1 MGIRFLCPACQ
12 KKVHVKDHQA
22 GLRGF
27 CPKCQARIDIPWQS
41 TLPAKKRSSNGDA
54 ASPELG
60 SDPDVANPAAA
71 AIAGSA
77 PLQAADGLELSV
89 STILPHVGRLIAVHA
104 DAPVDPLDEA
114 GDAQWYIV
122 PPDGTEPFGPADPRL
137 VRQWMREG
145 RIVARSLVWR
155 QDWSDWRKA
164 GSVWPTLALEDV
176 GAPGNRIAPRLNAA
190 IPTVPVAAT
199 PAAAKPA
206 AALARPANMQ
216 AVPAASTSPGK
227 IPLAQPAAQPPSV
240 PPSSGDVAGEIYY
253 PRRSNAVYLAIVGLL
268 LVGLLALSVALF
280 YVLDRM
286 ERKKKPAAAPD
297 DAVPTATV
305 PIEKAPV
312 ATDAAQPSP

>member
-41 TLPAKKRSSNGDA
+41 TLPAKNRSPGGDA
-54 ASPELG
+54 ASPDQG
-60 SDPDVANPAAA
+60 SDPEVADPAAA

-164 GSVWPTLALEDV
+164 GTVWPTLALEDV
-176 GAPGNRIAPRLNAA
+176 DARGNRI
-190 IPTVPVAAT
+190 VPQFSHAVAAVPAVAM

-206 AALARPANMQ
+206 AAVARPAHLQ

-268 LVGLLALSVALF
+268 LVGLVALSVALF

-286 ERKKKPAAAPD
+286 ERKKKPAA
-297 DAVPTATV
+297 
-305 PIEKAPV
+305 E
-312 ATDAAQPSP
+312 TDAALPSATTSVTTTDANRPSP